1 MASFNFFVE
10 TVMGGTL
17 VLDIPHWGQIVKDA
31 GYYVFKN
38 KVRYTTA
45 ILQVDSIRTCYPVG
59 IIPV

>member
-1 MASFNFFVE
+1 
-10 TVMGGTL
+10 MGGTL

-45 ILQVDSIRTCYPVG
+45 ILQVDSIRTCYSVG

>member
-1 MASFNFFVE
+1 MAFFNFFVE
-10 TVMGGTL
+10 TVMGGTW
-17 VLDIPHWGQIVKDA
+17 VLDIPHWGQIVKD
-31 GYYVFKN
+31 VFKS